1 MGDSLAAAVTTNPAG
16 CSAAREIRY
25 ANSNLM
31 LYADGGLAF
40 SEEGYARWK
49 PRLAKIGIAI
59 DTITTGEGWLT
70 ALQLE
75 AEAQAQTDPAAALLA
90 AALEDDPDLRAQRER
105 HAERLVAAT
114 IREHGPRL
122 RVVTTTESTVI

>member
-1 MGDSLAAAVTTNPAG
+1 MGDSLAAAATTNPTG

-25 ANSNLM
+25 ANSSLI

-40 SEEGYARWK
+40 SEEGYARWA

-75 AEAQAQTDPAAALLA
+75 AEAQAHTDPAAALLA

-105 HAERLVAAT
+105 HAERLVAVAM
-114 IREHGPRL
+114 RGHRPRL
-122 RVVTTTESTVI
+122 RVVTTTELTTI